1 MKYDEISKVKKTFEL
16 LEGKT
21 FYFYGVVNNMFKL
34 DELVFEALEDPDDG
48 YRSSLGAILV
58 REDTKLF
65 HRLPIAKVIV
75 DGINNGSMDKGGIDG
90 HVLRDVDTNH
100 IWLKIGTGDTDDYYP
115 YFAFNYTPDRTQT
128 AYLEVIPGYKSFEE
142 RYPELILK
150 APEWFNN
157 EIDLEFKGY

>member
-1 MKYDEISKVKKTFEL
+1 MKYDEISKVEKTFEL

-58 REDTKLF
+58 RKDTKLF
-65 HRLPIAKVIV
+65 HRLPLAKVMVETTDGGSSYEGV
-75 DGINNGSMDKGGIDG
+75 DG
-90 HVLRDVDTNH
+90 HLLRDIDTNH
-100 IWLKIGTGDTDDYYP
+100 IWLQVGTGNIDGYYP
-115 YFAFNYTPDRTQT
+115 YFVFNYTPDKTQT

-150 APEWFNN
+150 APEWFND